1 MKASELTGIIEES
14 VRKAIRDELKSLLVE
29 LLLKNQNTLVETKQP
44 IFNVTNRQ
52 PQDSNKGEVN
62 DFRQKLLSDFG
73 AIGGDVKVGAGGVG
87 SPTNQ
92 VNENTSVANLFKDVA
107 GRMKQEDF
115 LNFRLG

>member
-29 LLLKNQNTLVETKQP
+29 LLLKNQSALVETKQP
-44 IFNVTNRQ
+44 IFNVNTRQ
-52 PQDSNKGEVN
+52 PQDKGEVN
-62 DFRQKLLSDFG
+62 ELRQKLLSDFG
-73 AIGGDVKVGAGGVG
+73 TIGGDVKVGAGGVG

-92 VNENTSVANLFKDVA
+92 VNENASVLNLFKDVA

-115 LNFRLG
+115 LNFRMG